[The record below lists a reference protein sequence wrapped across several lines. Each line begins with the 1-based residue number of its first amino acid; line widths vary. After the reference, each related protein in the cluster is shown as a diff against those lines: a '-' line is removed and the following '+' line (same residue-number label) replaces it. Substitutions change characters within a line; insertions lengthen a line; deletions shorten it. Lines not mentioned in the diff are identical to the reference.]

1 MTFTPGY
8 GETPVT
14 DEEAEA
20 LLPEVREALGEPIRK
35 SDVYDL
41 EQAIAE
47 EVAEERAAV
56 VISGAIGLEDIL
68 TEHFIRDL
76 HTRLYGD
83 IWQWAGQLR
92 RRDMNIGVPFTCIG
106 VELRMSLDSIRYRW
120 EHTTDWTARELGI
133 AVHAETVRIHPF
145 TDGNGRTTRMLAD
158 LVFFAA
164 QSGAVLEQY
173 DWDIDKTQY
182 IALLREFD
190 LTRDARPLAAFVPV
204 RALDG

>member
-76 HTRLYGD
+76 HTADCTATYGSGRASS
-83 IWQWAGQLR
+83 AGA
-92 RRDMNIGVPFTCIG
+92 T
-106 VELRMSLDSIRYRW
+106 
-120 EHTTDWTARELGI
+120 
-133 AVHAETVRIHPF
+133 
-145 TDGNGRTTRMLAD
+145 
-158 LVFFAA
+158 
-164 QSGAVLEQY
+164 
-173 DWDIDKTQY
+173 
-182 IALLREFD
+182 
-190 LTRDARPLAAFVPV
+190 
-204 RALDG
+204 